1 MIDTFKKKKK
11 RKKLQR
17 HRIRIRVIRFVNK
30 RKKKGRS
37 IEETRPTR
45 CARGSV
51 QGVGVQVPRKVLA
64 VPPSGEGEPQC
75 RRDAKVKRVAARQE
89 RISGARGLGHSPLP
103 CTVERAG
110 VIARH

>member
-1 MIDTFKKKKK
+1 MIDTFERKKKK
-11 RKKLQR
+11 RER
-17 HRIRIRVIRFVNK
+17 ESATWNTRDSSINK
-30 RKKKGRS
+30 RKRGDRSRRQGR
-37 IEETRPTR
+37 RD
-45 CARGSV
+45 AYGSV

-103 CTVERAG
+103 CTVERTG